1 MASHHFIGTGPY
13 SDELARAAGEPRRL
27 LDQVAAQV
35 AEVGF
40 EVVADNVVE
49 FPGGGLTL
57 VWVLAESHLVL
68 HYWGAEGFA
77 TIDLHIC
84 DYVDSNAAKARRL
97 LANLEASCFLPG
109 TADWQEISVAEP
121 RLPGPR
127 VPARLVG

>member
-13 SDELARAAGEPRRL
+13 SEDLARAVHEPRRL
-27 LDQVAAQV
+27 LEQVAAQV
-35 AEVGF
+35 VAVGF
-40 EVVADNVVE
+40 EVVADNVVK

-84 DYVDSNAAKARRL
+84 DYGDSNAAKARRL
-97 LANLEASCFLPG
+97 VASLEASCFLSG

-121 RLPGPR
+121 QI
-127 VPARLVG
+127 PAPLG

>member
-1 MASHHFIGTGPY
+1 MASHHFIGTGRH
-13 SDELARAAGEPRRL
+13 SENLTRAVHEPRRL
-27 LDQVAAQV
+27 LEQIAAQV
-35 AEVGF
+35 AGVGF

-84 DYVDSNAAKARRL
+84 DYRDANAARERRL
-97 LANLEASCFLPG
+97 VASLEASCFLSG
-109 TADWQEISVAEP
+109 TAEWQEISVPEP
-121 RLPGPR
+121 QI
-127 VPARLVG
+127 PAPLG